1 MYQAYHQPL
10 TPKFSGK
17 SFESTRELRRSIG
30 RSNLREKLT
39 QVRLSA
45 AYLLQ
50 FLNLITAHVLFATP
64 VNALDA
70 VNKLH
75 AHVFKGNLLS
85 VGLKKRLDNLQKP
98 SGQKDTS
105 TIPSRAA
112 RLIIRNIPFNTTQ
125 QDLRAVFLPY
135 GPIHSIN
142 IPTEKTNDNEEAPKK
157 PRTRGFAFVWMMS
170 KKDAE
175 RAIEGCN
182 GTIMRAGMAENM
194 VSDKQKRKKQRRVE
208 KKMKEGMKKEKAEEE
223 VEAEDEPDD
232 ENDEDTEERTIAVD
246 WALSKDKWEEEKAKI
261 VAAED
266 EDVEME
272 NAASGSGSESDSS
285 SHSESDDEN
294 DDGVGLHVG
303 EKYDSESGS
312 SNEDDAG
319 SDEDEIPVKPQLP
332 APEDGT
338 TLFVRNVP
346 FSATEDELR
355 TLYVLFLLS
364 TNVTQ
369 SSRSR
374 FRAFG
379 PLRYARITLDPETGR
394 SRGTGFAC
402 FWNKEDADKVVE
414 QSALLRSETGLT
426 EAVSNLFHRLARL

>member
-1 MYQAYHQPL
+1 MMLILHLIGCSPKRKATKLKKKRNQYLLPARNTPKLPMILLQSGQLLYQAYHQAL
-10 TPKFSGK
+10 IPKFSGK
-17 SFESTRELRRSIG
+17 SFESTKELRKLIG
-30 RSNLREKLT
+30 RSNLQEKLT
-39 QVRLSA
+39 QVTFVCSS
-45 AYLLQ
+45 YLLR
-50 FLNLITAHVLFATP
+50 FLIFISAHVLFATP

-142 IPTEKTNDNEEAPKK
+142 IPTEKTNDEEEAPKK
-157 PRTRGFAFVWMMS
+157 PRMRGFAFVWMMS

-182 GTIMRAGMAENM
+182 GTTMRAGMAENM

-208 KKMKEGMKKEKAEEE
+208 KKMKEGMKNEKAEEE
-223 VEAEDEPDD
+223 VEAEEEAED
-232 ENDEDTEERTIAVD
+232 ENDENTEERTIAVD
-246 WALSKDKWEEEKAKI
+246 WALSKDKWEEEKAKL

-285 SHSESDDEN
+285 SYSDSDDEN
-294 DDGVGLHVG
+294 DDGVGLHDG

-312 SNEDDAG
+312 SNEGDAD
-319 SDEDEIPVKPQLP
+319 SDEDEVPVKPQLP

-355 TLYVLFLLS
+355 TLYV
-364 TNVTQ
+364 
-369 SSRSR
+369 
-374 FRAFG
+374 
-379 PLRYARITLDPETGR
+379 
-394 SRGTGFAC
+394 
-402 FWNKEDADKVVE
+402 
-414 QSALLRSETGLT
+414 
-426 EAVSNLFHRLARL
+426 